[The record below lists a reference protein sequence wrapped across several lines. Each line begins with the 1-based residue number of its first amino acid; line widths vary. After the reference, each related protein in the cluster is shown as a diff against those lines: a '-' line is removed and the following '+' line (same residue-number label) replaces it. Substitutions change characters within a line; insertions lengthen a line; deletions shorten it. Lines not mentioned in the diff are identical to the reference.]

1 MSYRSVGIESWGVYL
16 PEKRHTSEFIAKETG
31 IPKEI
36 LESKFGL
43 KAKTVPG
50 SKDHTVYMGA
60 EASKQA
66 LERAGIS
73 AEDIDCIIWA
83 GEVYSE
89 YPMQT
94 YGIKLQ
100 KYLGCPKK
108 PWAFDINQRCGS
120 LPVGL
125 LLAKSLIQINPNMK
139 RVLVASGYRNSD
151 LINYKNPR
159 TRFMISLAASG
170 VAVLVKGDSKTNQ
183 ILGISA
189 ISDGRFADDVYV
201 PHGGTVHPIS
211 AESLEKKLNYLE
223 VTDPDGLKERLD
235 KFSMEAF
242 IKVIDDALLQSNLK
256 REDIDFLALLHM
268 KRSAFE
274 YVARTIGLDPY
285 KQSIY
290 LDDIGHNGQ
299 NDMIISIE
307 RGVKEGKICHG
318 NIVVFAA
325 AGIGWA
331 WNAGVIRW
339 GTPE

>member
-1 MSYRSVGIESWGVYL
+1 MNYRPVGIESWGVYL
-16 PEKRHTSEFIAKETG
+16 PEERHTSEYIAKETG
-31 IPKEI
+31 IPQDV
-36 LESKFGL
+36 LETKFGL

-50 SKDHTVYMGA
+50 TKDHTVYMGA
-60 EASKQA
+60 EAAKQA
-66 LERAGIS
+66 LKKANLTP
-73 AEDIDCIIWA
+73 EDIDCIIWA

-100 KYLGCPKK
+100 KYLGCPTK

-120 LPVGL
+120 MPVGL
-125 LLAKSLIQINPNMK
+125 LLAKSLMQVYPKMK

-170 VAVLVKGDSKTNQ
+170 VAMIVKGDTKENEL
-183 ILGISA
+183 LGIAA

-201 PHGGTVHPIS
+201 PAGGTVNPITADS
-211 AESLEKKLNYLE
+211 IEKGFTYLD
-223 VTDPDGLKERLD
+223 VTDPEGLKGRLD
-235 KFSMEAF
+235 KFSMESF
-242 IKVIDDALLQSNLK
+242 VRVIDDALEQSHLT
-256 REDIDFLALLHM
+256 RADIDFLALLHM
-268 KRSAFE
+268 KKSAFD
-274 YVARTIGLDPY
+274 YVARAIGVDPD
-285 KQSIY
+285 KQSVY

-299 NDMIISIE
+299 NDMVISID
-307 RGVKEGKICHG
+307 RGVEQGMIKNGD
-318 NIVVFAA
+318 IVVFAA

-339 GTPE
+339 GKS

>member
-1 MSYRSVGIESWGVYL
+1 MNHRPVGIESWGVYL
-16 PEKRHTSEFIAKETG
+16 PDKRHTSEHIANETG
-31 IPKEI
+31 IPQKV
-36 LESKFGL
+36 LETKFGL

-50 SKDHTVYMGA
+50 PEDHTVFMGA
-60 EASKQA
+60 EAAKKA
-66 LERAGIS
+66 LKKANLTPD
-73 AEDIDCIIWA
+73 DIDCIIWA

-100 KYLGCPKK
+100 KYLGCPTK

-120 LPVGL
+120 MPVGL
-125 LLAKSLIQINPNMK
+125 LLAKALMQVYPKMK

-170 VAVLVKGDSKTNQ
+170 VAMIVKGDTKENE
-183 ILGISA
+183 ILGIA
-189 ISDGRFADDVYV
+189 AVSDARFADDVYV
-201 PHGGTVHPIS
+201 PAGGTVTPIS
-211 AESLEKKLNYLE
+211 AKAIEEGLNYLD
-223 VTDPDGLKERLD
+223 VTDPEGLKGRLD
-235 KFSMEAF
+235 KFSMDSF
-242 IKVIDDALLQSNLK
+242 VRVIDDALEQSDLS
-256 REDIDFLALLHM
+256 RDDIDFLALLHM
-268 KRSAFE
+268 KKSAFDH
-274 YVARTIGLDPY
+274 VANAIGVNPDT
-285 KQSIY
+285 QSVY

-299 NDMIISIE
+299 NDMVISID
-307 RGVKEGKICHG
+307 RGVKQGIIKGG

-339 GTPE
+339 GKE

>member
-1 MSYRSVGIESWGVYL
+1 MDLRPVGIESWGVYL
-16 PEKRHTSEFIAKETG
+16 PKERHTSEYISQETG
-31 IPKEI
+31 IPIEI
-36 LESKFGL
+36 LETKFGL
-43 KAKTVPG
+43 KSKTVPG
-50 SKDHTVYMGA
+50 PKDHTVFMGA
-60 EASKQA
+60 EASKKA
-66 LERAGIS
+66 LKRANIT
-73 AEDIDCIIWA
+73 AEDLDCIIWA

-120 LPVGL
+120 MPVGL
-125 LLAKSLIQINPNMK
+125 LLAKSLMQMYPEMK
-139 RVLVASGYRNSD
+139 YILVASGYRNSD

-170 VAVLVKGDSKTNQ
+170 VAMIVKGDSTKNEL
-183 ILGISA
+183 LGISA

-201 PHGGTVHPIS
+201 PVGGTVNPITVE
-211 AESLEKKLNYLE
+211 ALEKKLNYLD
-223 VTDPDGLKERLD
+223 VIDPQGLKERLD
-235 KFSMEAF
+235 KFSMESF
-242 IKVIDDALLQSNLK
+242 VKVIDDALGQSNLTRK
-256 REDIDFLALLHM
+256 DIDYLALLHM

-274 YVARTIGLDPY
+274 FVAKAIGVDPY
-285 KQSIY
+285 RQSIY

-299 NDMIISIE
+299 NDMVISIE
-307 RGVKEGKICHG
+307 RAVNKGMIKDG

-339 GTPE
+339 G